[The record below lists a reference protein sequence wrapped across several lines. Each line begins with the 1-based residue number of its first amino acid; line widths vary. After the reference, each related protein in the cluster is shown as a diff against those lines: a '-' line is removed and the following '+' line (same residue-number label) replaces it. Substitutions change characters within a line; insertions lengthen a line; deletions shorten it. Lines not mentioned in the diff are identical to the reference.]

1 MVRKYIYWVSTAM
14 LCVIYPVATIF
25 SMVQGD
31 TFSQADGALV
41 YPAYLP
47 TILTTVKLLGPA
59 MILAR
64 VSVFLSDLAYLGM
77 LYYLL
82 LALSAHLVVADYAGS
97 VQSVVGLAALVAS
110 FVTQNAAR
118 KKKSPYSPEGAACF
132 GAS

>member
-1 MVRKYIYWVSTAM
+1 MTQA
-14 LCVIYPVATIF
+14 
-25 SMVQGD
+25 D
-31 TFSQADGALV
+31 TLSQADGALV
-41 YPAYLP
+41 YPAYLL
-47 TILTTVKLLGPA
+47 TILTMVKLVGPA

-64 VSVFLSDLAYLGM
+64 VSVFLSDLAYVGM
-77 LYYLL
+77 LYYVL
-82 LALSAHLVVADYAGS
+82 LALSAHLVAAEYAGA

>member
-1 MVRKYIYWVSTAM
+1 
-14 LCVIYPVATIF
+14 
-25 SMVQGD
+25 MVQGD
-31 TFSQADGALV
+31 TFSQVDGALV

-47 TILTTVKLLGPA
+47 TILTAVKLVGPA

-64 VSVFLSDLAYLGM
+64 ISVFLSDLAYLGM
-77 LYYLL
+77 LYYVL
-82 LALSAHLVVADYAGS
+82 LALSAHLVAAEYVGS

>member
-1 MVRKYIYWVSTAM
+1 MVRKYIYWISTTV
-14 LCVIYPVATIF
+14 LCAVYPIATVF
-25 SMVQGD
+25 YMTQAD
-31 TFSQADGALV
+31 TLSQADGALV
-41 YPAYLP
+41 YPAYLL
-47 TILTTVKLLGPA
+47 TILTMVKLVGPA

-64 VSVFLSDLAYLGM
+64 VSVFLSDLAYVGM
-77 LYYLL
+77 LYYVL
-82 LALSAHLVVADYAGS
+82 LALSAHLVAAEYAGA